1 MASRIQGI
9 TVEIGGDT
17 TKLTTALKGVNAEI
31 RHTQSQLRDVKKL
44 LKLDPSNT
52 ELLSQKQKLLNNE
65 IQETKEKLEALK
77 TAREQE
83 NAALEQGTI
92 TQEQYNG
99 LQREI
104 IATEQALEALE
115 NRPENLQL
123 LCKRF
128 LQQEQ
133 NSKRLEER
141 LKV

>member
-1 MASRIQGI
+1 MIAWNFQKIVGTCQFRVPWFGYPCCYSS
-9 TVEIGGDT
+9 
-17 TKLTTALKGVNAEI
+17 LT
-31 RHTQSQLRDVKKL
+31 
-44 LKLDPSNT
+44 
-52 ELLSQKQKLLNNE
+52 
-65 IQETKEKLEALK
+65 KLEALK